1 MHNMWLNAISFPVF
15 GFVSNLKGC
24 AFFETNNI
32 KQLKTQNKN
41 ISRKKHVDPQK
52 KSVLIWT
59 VNRKQPTSIFD
70 ILGGLKFNDILSMHL
85 PS

>member
-1 MHNMWLNAISFPVF
+1 MWFHKLGGECMHNMWLNAISFPVF

-41 ISRKKHVDPQK
+41 ISRKKHVDPK
-52 KSVLIWT
+52 K
-59 VNRKQPTSIFD
+59 NQF
-70 ILGGLKFNDILSMHL
+70 
-85 PS
+85 